1 MLIALPVWGSFIVLL
16 RGEKSGSISDGEIHQ
31 ALSLERI

>member
-1 MLIALPVWGSFIVLL
+1 MLTALLVWGSFIVLL
-16 RGEKSGSISDGEIHQ
+16 QGEKSVSISDGEIHQ